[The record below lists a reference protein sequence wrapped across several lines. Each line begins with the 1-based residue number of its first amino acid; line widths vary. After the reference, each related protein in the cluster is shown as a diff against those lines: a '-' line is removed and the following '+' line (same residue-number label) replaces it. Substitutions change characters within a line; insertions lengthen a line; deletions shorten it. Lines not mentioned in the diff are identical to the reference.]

1 MRRLHAGSVSGG
13 DALGGAV
20 LNPWAVPLM
29 MSSASVIAMRTWMQI
44 PAGGQPTAWQR
55 REAARMVDEKV
66 DAVRESQAEA
76 VAIAMRVWFNPWAVW
91 GPINGDGVHGLVA
104 EATESMVAPF
114 ARRADA
120 NMKRLA
126 ARAAEPMIGAAWP
139 VAALEATVPAALAAL
154 QGTKPPRRRRAAR

>member
-29 MSSASVIAMRTWMQI
+29 MSSASVIAMRTWMLI
-44 PAGGQPTAWQR
+44 PAGGQPSAWQR
-55 REAARMVDEKV
+55 REAERMVDEKV

-91 GPINGDGVHGLVA
+91 GPMNGDGVHGLVA

-126 ARAAEPMIGAAWP
+126 ARAAEPLMGAAGP
-139 VAALEATVPAALAAL
+139 VAALAATAPAAL